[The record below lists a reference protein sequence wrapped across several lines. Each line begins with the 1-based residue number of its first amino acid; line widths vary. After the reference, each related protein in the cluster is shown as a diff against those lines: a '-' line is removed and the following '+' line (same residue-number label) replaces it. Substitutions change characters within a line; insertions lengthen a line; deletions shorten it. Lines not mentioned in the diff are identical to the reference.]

1 MNSFNWLFKTSPQKN
16 KMRTVILFVLL
27 VIIIWRTFL
36 FKNMVDTHTTVGP
49 LDFVAKMMNGDTLLL
64 IGLPLYLFYANSFTS
79 IKNNFELIR
88 LHSRSFIWRNEI
100 IAFCLSAFIFSF
112 LSVMITYISSG
123 ILLKNFTNYWRQ
135 PTSDFVTRLNEIS
148 PHLSSQSVLYTTPSV
163 LFIYILFTAIG
174 FFCLGLI
181 FAIVKYLFNHTAI
194 VFVLFVVLI
203 ILDSYAAQGKM
214 ISPYITLDYMSFLN
228 PISIIGNILIT
239 LGITLLCILIGQIL
253 LNRRDFILMS
263 KKGAK

>member
-1 MNSFNWLFKTSPQKN
+1 MNSFNWLFKTNPHKN
-16 KMRTVILFVLL
+16 RVRMVILFVLL
-27 VIIIWRTFL
+27 VIIIWRTLL
-36 FKNMVDTHTTVGP
+36 FKNMADTHTTVGP

-88 LHSRSFIWRNEI
+88 LHNRSFIWRNEI
-100 IAFCLSAFIFSF
+100 IAFGLSAFIFSF
-112 LSVMITYISSG
+112 LSVMTTYISSG
-123 ILLKNFTNYWRQ
+123 ILLKNFINQWQ
-135 PTSDFVTRLNEIS
+135 EPTSNFVTRLNEIS

-163 LFIYILFTAIG
+163 LFIYILFTTIG
-174 FFCLGLI
+174 FFCLGLV
-181 FAIVKYLFNHTAI
+181 FAIAKYLFNNTAI

-203 ILDSYAAQGKM
+203 ILDSYATQGKA

-239 LGITLLCILIGQIL
+239 VGITLLCILVGQIL